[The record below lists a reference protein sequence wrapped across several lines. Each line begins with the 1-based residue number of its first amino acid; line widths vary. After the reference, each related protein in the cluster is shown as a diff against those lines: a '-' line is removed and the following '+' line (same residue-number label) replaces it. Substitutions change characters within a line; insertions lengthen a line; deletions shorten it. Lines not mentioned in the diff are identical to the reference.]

1 MNEHASNTSF
11 NRMVPAGKETL
22 SDHTQ
27 TSVPSCC
34 RGAWAALQG
43 RGTTG
48 PSQSPLGAKKP
59 DKSPL
64 LHWGD
69 AGFRHWGSCISPA
82 LWLHSS
88 SIFNHDIG
96 VYFSILPANAVLTEK
111 MLLSA
116 ILHDNPHLWWTG
128 SLQRTTVRQVI
139 TSGTRCFPENLK

>member
-1 MNEHASNTSF
+1 MNTPPTRHLIGWFQLAKKLSVT
-11 NRMVPAGKETL
+11 TL
-22 SDHTQ
+22 
-27 TSVPSCC
+27 
-34 RGAWAALQG
+34 RL
-43 RGTTG
+43 
-48 PSQSPLGAKKP
+48 QSPAAAEEPELLCRAVA
-59 DKSPL
+59 PL
-64 LHWGD
+64 ALPRAPSEQRSLTRALFSTEQTLVSW
-69 AGFRHWGSCISPA
+69 HWGSCISPA